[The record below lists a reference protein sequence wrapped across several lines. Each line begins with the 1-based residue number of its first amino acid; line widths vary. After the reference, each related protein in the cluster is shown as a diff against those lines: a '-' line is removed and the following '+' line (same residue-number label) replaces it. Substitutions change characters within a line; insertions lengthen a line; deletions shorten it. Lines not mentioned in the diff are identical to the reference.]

1 VGSNSQLES
10 TMMARAGGTTMK
22 HGTMT
27 LGLLTMGLG
36 ACSDVPM
43 NNPFDSAA
51 TSGPTSQGS
60 GPGEDGTV
68 TTSGASDPSGSA
80 GSGVDAES
88 DGGPKLDVAAGDI
101 PGPCVGK
108 GCNEGCSAVD
118 LVFVIDNSVSMGDY
132 QAALG
137 LAFPAFASTLDSA
150 LPAGTSLHVGVT
162 STEMGYSGSGNTT
175 INNGEC
181 TFLGD
186 GGQPSDAFY
195 ITPDVTDT
203 GRNGAQ
209 GRLYQPPNGG
219 PTYFE
224 YVTGGNPAE
233 LAAWFTSAAAVGTN
247 GSNIEMSTAPAGWV
261 ADPANAATNAGFI
274 RDEGAVLVVF
284 FMQDEPD
291 QTPLVIDG
299 QPGGMAMLDKLVAAK
314 AGCGGIDCII
324 AGGFLNEQACAAQGN
339 LPLDD
344 FLAGVGETPV
354 VEPLPDEDLAED
366 DPQAAADQM
375 NTALSGT
382 LAEIIAQTC
391 EQIPPA
397 G

>member
-1 VGSNSQLES
+1 MKTAYPES
-10 TMMARAGGTTMK
+10 LVVLMIAGAA
-22 HGTMT
+22 
-27 LGLLTMGLG
+27 
-36 ACSDVPM
+36 ACSDPAM
-43 NNPFDSAA
+43 DNPFDTVPAST
-51 TSGPTSQGS
+51 TSPGPTSNEGS
-60 GPGEDGTV
+60 GPGT
-68 TTSGASDPSGSA
+68 SA
-80 GSGVDAES
+80 GSGEVTGSSGVDAES
-88 DGGPKLDVAAGDI
+88 GGGPKLDVGPGDI
-101 PGPCVGK
+101 PGPCVGDD
-108 GCNEGCSAVD
+108 CSEGCSAVD
-118 LVFVIDNSVSMGDY
+118 LVFVIDNSGSMGDY

-137 LAFPAFASTLDSA
+137 LAFPQFAATLDAA

-162 STEMGYSGSGNTT
+162 STEMGYSSSGNTSI
-175 INNGEC
+175 INGDC

-186 GGQPSDAFY
+186 DMQPNDAFY

-209 GRLYQPPNGG
+209 GRLYDPGG
-219 PTYFE
+219 GETYFE
-224 YVTGGNPAE
+224 YVTGAGGAE
-233 LAAWFTSAAAVGTN
+233 LAALEDWFSAAANIGTG
-247 GSNIEMSTAPAGWV
+247 GSNIEMSTAPTGWV

-291 QTPLVIDG
+291 QTPLMIDG
-299 QPGGMAMLDKLVAAK
+299 QPGGLAMLDKLVAAK
-314 AGCGGIDCII
+314 SGCGGIDCII
-324 AGGFLNEQACAAQGN
+324 AGGFLNEQACAARGN

-344 FLAGVGETPV
+344 FLANVGETPV
-354 VEPLPDEDLAED
+354 VEPLPDENLAED

-375 NTALSGT
+375 NDALSGT